1 MATQKAGSAAPKHPD
16 IKRLS
21 FLADLLDNRFQIP
34 GTSIRFGLDALIGLI
49 PYAGDLLGLL
59 VSGYLLIL
67 LVRNGAGPLL
77 ILKMV
82 GNYLLDATVGAI
94 PVLGDVFDLAFQAN
108 TRNVALLIQYYES
121 GETRPSALKSM
132 LLLAFVLFAILTV
145 CTVLFIW
152 GAVLFFQWLFS
163 L

>member
-1 MATQKAGSAAPKHPD
+1 MATQKAGSASSKHPD
-16 IKRLS
+16 IERLS
-21 FLADLLDNRFQIP
+21 LLADLLDNRFQIP
-34 GTSIRFGLDALIGLI
+34 GTSIRFGLDAIIGLI

-59 VSGYLLIL
+59 ISGYLLLL

-82 GNYLLDATVGAI
+82 GNYLLDAAVGAI
-94 PVLGDVFDLAFQAN
+94 PVLGDVFDIAFQAN
-108 TRNVALLIQYYES
+108 SRNVALLIQYYES
-121 GETRPSALKSM
+121 GEARPSALKSM

-145 CTVLFIW
+145 CTVFFIW
-152 GAVLFFQWLFS
+152 GALLFFQWLFS